1 MLDDAWWHLMML
13 DLRCLETSMN
23 KQTDGWTTLTLES
36 LCDWNYPISN
46 SLLQTAS
53 NQMKYYSSRPDLRK
67 YDFLDLDICNNFPS
81 ACSLTSHSVS
91 YLCQNLSV
99 FTFLLHVSKI
109 YRQQAATALGRHKT
123 HVWEL
128 YLDMME
134 SIVVRMTIAS
144 WLKLDNISYNFSTD
158 LGWKLDFDFCDR
170 MIIEHVWTSLEPLRN
185 KNCLI

>member
-1 MLDDAWWHLMML
+1 MTLYDAWFKML
-13 DLRCLETSMN
+13 RNWTN
-23 KQTDGWTTLTLES
+23 KQMDGRTTLTLES

-109 YRQQAATALGRHKT
+109 YRQQAASAALGRHKT
-123 HVWEL
+123 HVWEF

-134 SIVVRMTIAS
+134 SIVVS
-144 WLKLDNISYNFSTD
+144 QDDHCKLAEAWQYF
-158 LGWKLDFDFCDR
+158 L
-170 MIIEHVWTSLEPLRN
+170 
-185 KNCLI
+185 